1 LRACRGGAWVGCRIA
16 ASVGQGRCGPS
27 GFVAG
32 GRVASPS
39 RRRAGPRINCHR
51 PSILRSGRLIV
62 LSSTLA
68 ATVAIA
74 VALAAIVALGFEH
87 ARRRRT
93 LVELRRRDKTVDQ
106 LSDDVTAL
114 RSVLQ
119 DYIQQRERA
128 EEVLRRGD
136 ERYRV
141 LVDNLTTVVFQVDRD
156 LRWTFL
162 NSAWETVTG
171 RTPTESLGEPV
182 TAQMVEADAPECAA
196 ALTSLLRGEQAVGEQ
211 VLRVRC
217 VAGNVHW
224 LELRAIPM
232 LDGAGEI
239 VGVSG
244 TLNDVTSRVSV
255 EAELRRQQTLYR
267 LIAENSSD
275 VIALIALH
283 GGQFTYVS
291 PSSEHVLGYAP
302 DEMVGLEWWT
312 LLDQGDRDRVSL
324 AVESV
329 RERRT
334 ITEAVRVRRKDGTW
348 IWLEARADAVLED
361 DGDIV
366 GYRITARDVTEHR
379 AASLALVESEAK
391 YRLLA
396 ESIDDIVCLQDLDG
410 TALYY
415 SASTEK
421 ALGFTPAELVGKD
434 VFALTH
440 PDDLAKLAGD
450 AYLAVLRGETPL
462 VEWRCLTKDGA
473 YIWVETHT
481 ALLRNEGGIPDRLLS
496 VTRDIEARKRAQE
509 ALRQSEERM
518 GALIARAAYG
528 IYRSTRDGR
537 YLDVNPALVT
547 MLGYESI
554 EELMRL
560 DLQHDLYVDPDERTR
575 CLAAI
580 DSGAYP
586 EWFDLTWRRKDGTPI
601 AVRLSAR
608 AARDAQGDVLWY
620 EGIAENVTER
630 LRREAVVR
638 RAERMASLGH
648 TLAGV
653 AHELNNPLAAISG
666 FAQILLK
673 TSLPQE
679 DRRAIETIHREA
691 KRAAKIVKDLLTF
704 ARRQESSERHRVD
717 LNDIVRYIADTQRY
731 AMETHGLLCE
741 LVLSDEPAFVAA
753 DAAQLEQVM
762 LNLLVNARQALE
774 AMTAAVSTGR
784 VASGAMRTPM
794 IVIRTAVRG
803 SSVALEVTDNGP
815 GIAAAELPRIWDPFW
830 TTKEEG
836 EGTGLGLSVV
846 HGIVTGHGGTIDV
859 ESRIGVGTTFIVSLP
874 NLGRDEAGSRA
885 IIETLPIGPTSQRA
899 DRPLD
904 ILVIDDEEVIVGLL
918 VRYFSSR
925 GHAVV
930 PAHEGHQALRV
941 AERSGFD
948 VVICDLRMPGM
959 DGAEVIRRLQ
969 GLPTCA
975 GARFVLS
982 TGDTATPAVRQRI
995 DGLSLAAVVDKPYEV
1010 EALRRIVEDG

>member
-1 LRACRGGAWVGCRIA
+1 MTLEL
-16 ASVGQGRCGPS
+16 Q
-27 GFVAG
+27 
-32 GRVASPS
+32 
-39 RRRAGPRINCHR
+39 RRN
-51 PSILRSGRLIV
+51 
-62 LSSTLA
+62 
-68 ATVAIA
+68 ATID
-74 VALAAIVALGFEH
+74 
-87 ARRRRT
+87 
-93 LVELRRRDKTVDQ
+93 ELTVD
-106 LSDDVTAL
+106 VTSL

-119 DYIQQRERA
+119 EYIQQREAA
-128 EEVLRRGD
+128 EEVLRRGE

-141 LVDNLTTVVFQVDRD
+141 LVDNLSTVVFQVDQQ
-156 LRWTFL
+156 LRWTYL
-162 NSAWETVTG
+162 NPAWETVTG
-171 RTPTESLGEPV
+171 RSPAESIGQ
-182 TAQMVEADAPECAA
+182 TAMAVMVDEDGVEFA
-196 ALTSLLRGEQAVGEQ
+196 TLLRDLLDGRETRGEQVI
-211 VLRVRC
+211 RVRC

-232 LDGAGEI
+232 LDVEGTI

-244 TLNDVTSRVSV
+244 TLSDVTSRVSV
-255 EAELRRQQTLYR
+255 EVELRRQQTLYR

-275 VIALIALH
+275 IIALVSLH
-283 GGQFTYVS
+283 GGRFTYVS
-291 PSSEHVLGYAP
+291 PSTEHVLGYTP
-302 DEMVGLEWWT
+302 DDVLGVEWWT
-312 LLDQGDRDRVSL
+312 LLDPKDRERITQSVQ
-324 AVESV
+324 SV
-329 RERRT
+329 RERQPV
-334 ITEAVRVRRKDGTW
+334 TETARVRKKDGSWTW
-348 IWLEARADAVLED
+348 IEARADAVLEE
-361 DGDIV
+361 DGQVV

-379 AASLALVESEAK
+379 AAGLALTESEAK

-462 VEWRCLTKDGA
+462 VEWRCLRKDGT

-481 ALLRNEGGIPDRLLS
+481 ALLRNESGVPDRLLS
-496 VTRDIEARKRAQE
+496 VTRDIEGRKQAQE

-518 GALIARAAYG
+518 RALIARAAYG
-528 IYRSTRDGR
+528 IFRSTREGR
-537 YLDVNPALVT
+537 FLDVNPALVA
-547 MLGYESI
+547 MLGYDTP
-554 EELMRL
+554 EELLAIDIPR
-560 DLQHDLYVDPDERTR
+560 DLYVDVEERDR
-575 CLAAI
+575 WMAAI
-580 DSGAYP
+580 DSGAHP
-586 EWFDLTWRRKDGTPI
+586 EWFDLTWRRKDGAPI

-608 AARDAQGDVLWY
+608 AARDGHGDVVWY

-630 LRREAVVR
+630 QRREAVVR
-638 RAERMASLGH
+638 RAERMSSLGH

-673 TSLPQE
+673 TPLPKD
-679 DRRAIETIHREA
+679 DRSAIETILREA

-704 ARRQESSERHRVD
+704 ARRQESSERQRVD

-731 AMETHGLLCE
+731 AMETHGVLCE

-753 DAAQLEQVM
+753 DPAQLEQVM

-774 AMTAAVSTGR
+774 QMTAPVAAGR
-784 VASGAMRTPM
+784 ITSGITRTPM
-794 IVIRTAVRG
+794 VIIRTAVRKD
-803 SSVALEVTDNGP
+803 SVSLEISDNGP
-815 GIAAAELPRIWDPFW
+815 GIAAGQLPRIWDPFW

-846 HGIVTGHGGTIDV
+846 HGIVTEHGGSIDV
-859 ESRIGVGTTFIVSLP
+859 DTRVGAGTTFVVSLP
-874 NLGRDEAGSRA
+874 SFGREHVDGLAA
-885 IIETLPIGPTSQRA
+885 IETVPLGPSNQHA

-930 PAHEGHQALRV
+930 PAHEGRQALRV
-941 AERSGFD
+941 AERSSFD

-959 DGAEVIRRLQ
+959 DGAEVIRRLKE
-969 GLPTCA
+969 LPTCA
-975 GARFVLS
+975 SARFVLS

-995 DGLSLAAVVDKPYEV
+995 EGLDLAAVVDKPYEV
-1010 EALRRIVEDG
+1010 EVLRRIVEDA

>member
-1 LRACRGGAWVGCRIA
+1 M
-16 ASVGQGRCGPS
+16 
-27 GFVAG
+27 
-32 GRVASPS
+32 VAS
-39 RRRAGPRINCHR
+39 
-51 PSILRSGRLIV
+51 
-62 LSSTLA
+62 
-68 ATVAIA
+68 AIA
-74 VALAAIVALGFEH
+74 VAALVLFSLEYG
-87 ARRRRT
+87 RRRRAT
-93 LVELRRRDKTVDQ
+93 RELRQRDATIDKLTGDA
-106 LSDDVTAL
+106 TTL
-114 RSVLQ
+114 RSMLQ
-119 DYIQQRERA
+119 EYIQQREA
-128 EEVLRRGD
+128 SEEVLRRGE

-141 LVDNLTTVVFQVDRD
+141 LVDNLTTVVFQADRD
-156 LRWTFL
+156 LRWTYL
-162 NSAWETVTG
+162 NPAWETITG
-171 RTPTESLGEPV
+171 RTPAESLGQIA
-182 TAQMVEADAPECAA
+182 TANMVEEDATDCSAVLS
-196 ALTSLLRGEQAVGEQ
+196 ALVDGRQSLGEQ
-211 VLRVRC
+211 VVRVRC
-217 VAGNVHW
+217 TAGNVHW

-232 LDGAGEI
+232 LDRTRTV

-244 TLNDVTSRVSV
+244 TLSDVTARVSV
-255 EAELRRQQTLYR
+255 EVELRRQEALYR

-275 VIALIALH
+275 IIALIGLH
-283 GGQFTYVS
+283 GGRFTYVS
-291 PSSEHVLGYAP
+291 PSIEHVLGYTP
-302 DEMVGLEWWT
+302 EEILGIEWWT
-312 LLDQGDRDRVSL
+312 LLGAADGDRIARSVQM
-324 AVESV
+324 V
-329 RERRT
+329 RERRPL
-334 ITEAVRVRRKDGTW
+334 TETAQVRRKDGTW
-348 IWLEARADAVLED
+348 VWLEARADAVLDD
-361 DGDIV
+361 DGAVI
-366 GYRITARDVTEHR
+366 GYRVTARDFTEHR
-379 AASLALVESEAK
+379 AASIALTESEAK

-462 VEWRCLTKDGA
+462 VEWRCLRKDGT

-481 ALLRNEGGIPDRLLS
+481 TLLRNDAGVPDRLLS
-496 VTRDIEARKRAQE
+496 VTRDIEARKHAQE

-518 GALIARAAYG
+518 RALIARAAYG
-528 IYRSTRDGR
+528 IFRSTREGR
-537 YLDVNPALVT
+537 FLDVNPSLVA
-547 MLGYESI
+547 MLGYESA
-554 EELMRL
+554 EELIAINIP
-560 DLQHDLYVDPDERTR
+560 DDLYLDTEERE
-575 CLAAI
+575 AWIGAI
-580 DSGAYP
+580 DSGAHP
-586 EWFDLTWRRKDGTPI
+586 EWFDITWRRRDGTPI

-608 AARDAQGDVLWY
+608 AARDSHGDVLWY

-673 TSLPQE
+673 TNLPKD
-679 DRRAIETIHREA
+679 DRSAIETVHREA

-717 LNDIVRYIADTQRY
+717 LNGIVRYIADTQRY
-731 AMETHGLLCE
+731 AMETHGVLCE
-741 LVLSDEPAFVAA
+741 LVLSDAPAFVAA
-753 DAAQLEQVM
+753 DPAQLEQVM

-774 AMTAAVSTGR
+774 AMTGAAIAGR
-784 VASGAMRTPM
+784 APPSATRTPM
-794 IVIRTAVRG
+794 IVIRTSVRG
-803 SSVALEVTDNGP
+803 NAVALEISDNGP

-846 HGIVTGHGGTIDV
+846 HGIVTQHGGTIDV
-859 ESRIGVGTTFIVSLP
+859 ETRLGAGTTFVISLP
-874 NLGRDEAGSRA
+874 TLGPDGVDGRVTTEAVPIGSLTSRA
-885 IIETLPIGPTSQRA
+885 E
-899 DRPLD
+899 RPLD

-930 PAHEGHQALRV
+930 AAHEGQQALRV
-941 AERSGFD
+941 AQRSSFD

-959 DGAEVIRRLQ
+959 DGAEVIRRLKE
-969 GLPTCA
+969 LPSCA
-975 GARFVLS
+975 RARFILS

-995 DGLSLAAVVDKPYEV
+995 EGLALAAVVDKPYEV
-1010 EALRRIVEDG
+1010 ETLRRIVEDG

>member
-1 LRACRGGAWVGCRIA
+1 
-16 ASVGQGRCGPS
+16 
-27 GFVAG
+27 
-32 GRVASPS
+32 
-39 RRRAGPRINCHR
+39 
-51 PSILRSGRLIV
+51 
-62 LSSTLA
+62 
-68 ATVAIA
+68 
-74 VALAAIVALGFEH
+74 
-87 ARRRRT
+87 
-93 LVELRRRDKTVDQ
+93 
-106 LSDDVTAL
+106 
-114 RSVLQ
+114 VLQ
-119 DYIQQRERA
+119 EYIQQRESA
-128 EEVLRRGD
+128 EEVLRRGE

-162 NSAWETVTG
+162 NNAWETITG
-171 RTPTESLGEPV
+171 RSPAESVGQV
-182 TAQMVEADAPECAA
+182 ATALMVDEDARDCDTMLRE
-196 ALTSLLRGEQAVGEQ
+196 LLNGTRDRGEQVI
-211 VLRVRC
+211 RVRC
-217 VAGNVHW
+217 VDGNVHW

-232 LDGAGEI
+232 LDLSGTI
-239 VGVSG
+239 RGVSG
-244 TLNDVTSRVSV
+244 TLSDVTARVSV
-255 EAELRRQQTLYR
+255 EVELRRQQTLYR

-275 VIALIALH
+275 IIVLVALH
-283 GGQFTYVS
+283 GGRFTYVS
-291 PSSEHVLGYAP
+291 PSAEHVLGYAP
-302 DEMVGLEWWT
+302 DEILGVEWWT
-312 LLDQGDRDRVSL
+312 LLDPTDRERITQSVQN
-324 AVESV
+324 V
-329 RERRT
+329 RERRPV
-334 ITEAVRVRRKDGTW
+334 TETARVRKKDGTW
-348 IWLEARADAVLED
+348 VWLEARADAVLED
-361 DGDIV
+361 DGEVV
-366 GYRITARDVTEHR
+366 GYRITARDTSEHR
-379 AASLALVESEAK
+379 AAGLALSESESK

-421 ALGFTPAELVGKD
+421 ALGFTPTELVGKD

-462 VEWRCLTKDGA
+462 VEWRCLRKDGS

-481 ALLRNEGGIPDRLLS
+481 ALLRNESGVPDRLLS
-496 VTRDIEARKRAQE
+496 VTRDIEGRKQAQE

-518 GALIARAAYG
+518 RALIARAAYG
-528 IYRSTRDGR
+528 IFRSTRDGR
-537 YLDVNPALVT
+537 FLDVNPALVT
-547 MLGYESI
+547 MLGYDSP
-554 EELMRL
+554 EELLAVNIMR
-560 DLQHDLYVDPDERTR
+560 DLYVDLDERDR
-575 CLAAI
+575 WMAAI
-580 DSGAYP
+580 DSGAHP
-586 EWFDLTWRRKDGTPI
+586 EWFDLTWRRKDGVPI

-608 AARDAQGDVLWY
+608 AARDGHGDIVWY

-638 RAERMASLGH
+638 RAERMSSLGH

-673 TSLPQE
+673 TQLPKE
-679 DRRAIETIHREA
+679 DRSAIETIHREA

-717 LNDIVRYIADTQRY
+717 VNDIVRYIADTQRY
-731 AMETHGLLCE
+731 AMETHGVMCE
-741 LVLSDEPAFVAA
+741 LVLSDEPAIVAA
-753 DAAQLEQVM
+753 DPAQLEQVT

-774 AMTAAVSTGR
+774 NMTSAVATGR
-784 VASGAMRTPM
+784 VASGATRTPM
-794 IVIRTAVRG
+794 IVIRTAVRNNT
-803 SSVALEVTDNGP
+803 VLLEISDNGP

-846 HGIVTGHGGTIDV
+846 HGIVTEHGGSIDV
-859 ESRIGVGTTFIVSLP
+859 ETHVGAGTTFALSLP
-874 NLGRDEAGSRA
+874 SYVRDPADVYAAIEA
-885 IIETLPIGPTSQRA
+885 LPVGPTNAHA

-904 ILVIDDEEVIVGLL
+904 ILVVDDEEVIVGLL

-930 PAHEGHQALRV
+930 PAHEGRQALRV
-941 AERSGFD
+941 AERSSFD
-948 VVICDLRMPGM
+948 VVICDLRMPGL

-969 GLPTCA
+969 EMPTCSN
-975 GARFVLS
+975 ARFVLS

-1010 EALRRIVEDG
+1010 EALRRIVEDD

>member
-1 LRACRGGAWVGCRIA
+1 MAVILFLSERT
-16 ASVGQGRCGPS
+16 
-27 GFVAG
+27 
-32 GRVASPS
+32 
-39 RRRAGPRINCHR
+39 RRRSATRE
-51 PSILRSGRLIV
+51 
-62 LSSTLA
+62 LA
-68 ATVAIA
+68 QRNATI
-74 VALAAIVALGFEH
+74 
-87 ARRRRT
+87 
-93 LVELRRRDKTVDQ
+93 DKLTEDT
-106 LSDDVTAL
+106 TAL
-114 RSVLQ
+114 RSLLQ
-119 DYIQQRERA
+119 EHVQQREA
-128 EEVLRRGD
+128 SEEVLRHGE
-136 ERYRV
+136 ERYRA

-162 NSAWETVTG
+162 NPAWEPITG
-171 RTPTESLGEPV
+171 RSPSESVGQPA
-182 TAQMVEADAPECAA
+182 TALMVDEDAAECDVVLR
-196 ALTSLLRGEQAVGEQ
+196 ALVEGRRSLAEQIV
-211 VLRVRC
+211 RVRC
-217 VAGNVHW
+217 TGGNVHW

-232 LDGAGEI
+232 QDQTGNV

-244 TLNDVTSRVSV
+244 TLSDVTARVSV
-255 EAELRRQQTLYR
+255 EVELRRQQTLYR

-275 VIALIALH
+275 IIALVALH
-283 GGQFTYVS
+283 GGQFTYIS
-291 PSSEHVLGYAP
+291 PSIEHVLGYAP
-302 DEMVGLEWWT
+302 DEVLGVEWWT
-312 LLDQGDRDRVSL
+312 LLDPLDRERISRS
-324 AVESV
+324 VESV
-329 RERRT
+329 RDRRPV
-334 ITEAVRVRRKDGTW
+334 TETARVRKKDGTW
-348 IWLEARADAVLED
+348 VWLEARADAVMDE
-361 DGDIV
+361 GGAVV
-366 GYRITARDVTEHR
+366 GYRITARDSSENR
-379 AASLALVESEAK
+379 AAGIALMESEAK

-421 ALGFTPAELVGKD
+421 ALGFTPSELVGKD

-462 VEWRCLTKDGA
+462 VEWRCLRKDGT

-481 ALLRNEGGIPDRLLS
+481 ALLRNEAGVPDRLLS
-496 VTRDIEARKRAQE
+496 VTRDIEARKHVQE

-518 GALIARAAYG
+518 RALIDRAAYG
-528 IYRSTRDGR
+528 IFRSTRAGR
-537 YLDVNPALVT
+537 FLDVNPSLVA
-547 MLGYESI
+547 MLGYESA
-554 EELMRL
+554 EALMAI
-560 DLQHDLYVDPDERTR
+560 DIPNDLYVDLQERER
-575 CLAAI
+575 WMSAI
-580 DSGAYP
+580 DGGTHP

-608 AARDAQGDVLWY
+608 AARDSHGDVLWY

-638 RAERMASLGH
+638 RAERMSSLGH

-673 TSLPQE
+673 TNLPKE
-679 DRRAIETIHREA
+679 DRSAIETVHREA
-691 KRAAKIVKDLLTF
+691 RRAAKIVKDLLTF

-717 LNDIVRYIADTQRY
+717 LNGIVRYIADTQRY
-731 AMETHGLLCE
+731 AMETHGVLCE
-741 LVLSDEPAFVAA
+741 LVLSDEPTFVAA
-753 DAAQLEQVM
+753 DPAQLEQVM

-774 AMTAAVSTGR
+774 TMTAPAIAGR
-784 VASGAMRTPM
+784 VASGSMRTPM

-803 SSVALEVTDNGP
+803 NNVALEISDNGP

-846 HGIVTGHGGTIDV
+846 HGIVTQHGGTIDV
-859 ESRIGVGTTFIVSLP
+859 ESRVGAGTTFTVSLP
-874 NLGRDEAGSRA
+874 AYGRDASDGR
-885 IIETLPIGPTSQRA
+885 LPIEIIASPPATPNA
-899 DRPLD
+899 ERPLD

-941 AERSGFD
+941 AQRASFD

-959 DGAEVIRRLQ
+959 DGAEVIRRLKE
-969 GLPTCA
+969 LPTCA
-975 GARFVLS
+975 TARFILS
-982 TGDTATPAVRQRI
+982 TGDTATPAVRHRI
-995 DGLSLAAVVDKPYEV
+995 EGLALAAVVDKPYEV
-1010 EALRRIVEDG
+1010 ETLRRIVEED

>member
-1 LRACRGGAWVGCRIA
+1 MALVVERTR
-16 ASVGQGRCGPS
+16 
-27 GFVAG
+27 
-32 GRVASPS
+32 S
-39 RRRAGPRINCHR
+39 RRATRELERR
-51 PSILRSGRLIV
+51 
-62 LSSTLA
+62 A
-68 ATVAIA
+68 ATIDD
-74 VALAAIVALGFEH
+74 LTG
-87 ARRRRT
+87 
-93 LVELRRRDKTVDQ
+93 
-106 LSDDVTAL
+106 DVTSL

-119 DYIQQRERA
+119 EYIQQRESA
-128 EEVLRRGD
+128 EEVLRRGE
-136 ERYRV
+136 ERYRA
-141 LVDNLTTVVFQVDRD
+141 LVDNLTTIVFQVDRD

-162 NSAWETVTG
+162 NAAWETVTG
-171 RTPTESLGEPV
+171 RSPTESVGQVATALMIGEDASECD
-182 TAQMVEADAPECAA
+182 TAMRGLLDG
-196 ALTSLLRGEQAVGEQ
+196 SLARGEQV
-211 VLRVRC
+211 VRVRC
-217 VAGNVHW
+217 VAGKVHW

-232 LDGAGEI
+232 LDLDGNI
-239 VGVSG
+239 VGISG
-244 TLNDVTSRVSV
+244 TLSDVTSRLSV
-255 EAELRRQQTLYR
+255 EVELRRQQTLYR

-275 VIALIALH
+275 IIALVALH
-283 GGQFTYVS
+283 GGRFTYVS
-291 PSSEHVLGYAP
+291 PSTAHVLGYTA
-302 DEMVGLEWWT
+302 DDILGVEWWT
-312 LLDQGDRDRVSL
+312 LLDPTDRERIAHSVQ
-324 AVESV
+324 SV
-329 RERRT
+329 RERQPV
-334 ITEAVRVRRKDGTW
+334 TETARVRKKDGTW
-348 IWLEARADAVLED
+348 IWLEARADAVLDED
-361 DGDIV
+361 GTVV
-366 GYRITARDVTEHR
+366 GYRITARDFTEHR
-379 AASLALVESEAK
+379 AASLALTESEAK

-462 VEWRCLTKDGA
+462 VEWRCLRKDGT

-481 ALLRNEGGIPDRLLS
+481 ALLRNEAGVPDRLLS
-496 VTRDIEARKRAQE
+496 VTRDIEGRKQAQE

-518 GALIARAAYG
+518 RALIARAAYG
-528 IYRSTRDGR
+528 IFRSTRQGR
-537 YLDVNPALVT
+537 FLDVNPALVA
-547 MLGYESI
+547 MLGYESVD
-554 EELMRL
+554 ELLAIDIMR
-560 DLQHDLYVDPDERTR
+560 DLYVDIDERDRWMT
-575 CLAAI
+575 AI
-580 DSGAYP
+580 DSGAHP
-586 EWFDLTWRRKDGTPI
+586 EWFDLTWRRQDGTPI

-608 AARDAQGDVLWY
+608 AARDGHGDVVWY

-673 TSLPQE
+673 THLPKE
-679 DRRAIETIHREA
+679 DRSAIETIHREA
-691 KRAAKIVKDLLTF
+691 RRAAKIVKDLLTF
-704 ARRQESSERHRVD
+704 ARRQDSTERQRVD

-731 AMETHGLLCE
+731 AMETHGVLCE
-741 LVLSDEPAFVAA
+741 LVLSDEPAFVSA
-753 DAAQLEQVM
+753 DPAQLEQVM

-774 AMTAAVSTGR
+774 TMAAPVAAGR
-784 VASGAMRTPM
+784 VAAGATRTPM

-803 SSVALEVTDNGP
+803 TMVSLEISDNGP
-815 GIAAAELPRIWDPFW
+815 GIAAGELPRIWDPFW

-846 HGIVTGHGGTIDV
+846 HGIVTEHGGTIDV
-859 ESRIGVGTTFIVSLP
+859 ETRVGAGTTFAVSLP
-874 NLGRDEAGSRA
+874 GFGRDATDG
-885 IIETLPIGPTSQRA
+885 LTSAEIVAVSPPSQQA

-930 PAHEGHQALRV
+930 PAHEGRQALRV
-941 AERSGFD
+941 AERSSFD

-959 DGAEVIRRLQ
+959 DGAEVIRRLKE
-969 GLPTCA
+969 LPTCS
-975 GARFVLS
+975 GARFILS

-995 DGLSLAAVVDKPYEV
+995 DGLALAAVVDKPYEV
-1010 EALRRIVEDG
+1010 ETLRRIVEDD

>member
-1 LRACRGGAWVGCRIA
+1 M
-16 ASVGQGRCGPS
+16 S
-27 GFVAG
+27 
-32 GRVASPS
+32 
-39 RRRAGPRINCHR
+39 
-51 PSILRSGRLIV
+51 LRSM
-62 LSSTLA
+62 
-68 ATVAIA
+68 
-74 VALAAIVALGFEH
+74 
-87 ARRRRT
+87 
-93 LVELRRRDKTVDQ
+93 
-106 LSDDVTAL
+106 
-114 RSVLQ
+114 LQ
-119 DYIQQRERA
+119 EYIQEREA
-128 EEVLRRGD
+128 SEEILRRGE

-141 LVDNLTTVVFQVDRD
+141 LVDNLTTVVFQVDRE

-162 NSAWETVTG
+162 NPAWETVTG
-171 RTPTESLGEPV
+171 RSPAESVGQHATL
-182 TAQMVEADAPECAA
+182 QMVDGDSVECEA
-196 ALTSLLRGEQAVGEQ
+196 LLRQLIDGTLDRAEQ
-211 VLRVRC
+211 VIRVRC

-232 LDGAGEI
+232 LDRSNTV

-244 TLNDVTSRVSV
+244 TLSDVTSRVSI
-255 EAELRRQQTLYR
+255 EIELRRQETLYR
-267 LIAENSSD
+267 LIAEHSSD
-275 VIALIALH
+275 IIALVALH
-283 GGQFTYVS
+283 GGRFTYVS
-291 PSSEHVLGYAP
+291 PSTEHVLGYTA
-302 DEMVGLEWWT
+302 DDILGVEWWT
-312 LLDQGDRDRVSL
+312 LLDHADRERITTSVQSVRDRKPVT
-324 AVESV
+324 ES
-329 RERRT
+329 
-334 ITEAVRVRRKDGTW
+334 ARVRRKDGTW
-348 IWLEARADAVLED
+348 VWLEARADAVLEE
-361 DGDIV
+361 DGTIV
-366 GYRITARDVTEHR
+366 GYRITARDITEHR
-379 AASLALVESEAK
+379 AASLALSDSESK

-421 ALGFTPAELVGKD
+421 ALGFTPSELVGKD

-462 VEWRCLTKDGA
+462 VEWRCLRKDGS

-481 ALLRNEGGIPDRLLS
+481 ALLRNESGVPDRLLS
-496 VTRDIEARKRAQE
+496 VTRDIEARKQAQE

-518 GALIARAAYG
+518 RALVARAAYG
-528 IYRSTRDGR
+528 IFRATRGGR
-537 YLDVNPALVT
+537 FLDVNPALVS
-547 MLGYESI
+547 MLGYDSAAD
-554 EELMRL
+554 LMAI
-560 DLQHDLYVDPDERTR
+560 DIHNDLYVDVDERHHWI
-575 CLAAI
+575 AGI
-580 DSGAYP
+580 DSGAHP
-586 EWFDLTWRRKDGTPI
+586 EWFDLTWRRKDGAPI

-608 AARDAQGDVLWY
+608 AARDTHGDVVWY

-638 RAERMASLGH
+638 RAERMSSLGH

-673 TSLPQE
+673 TQLPND
-679 DRRAIETIHREA
+679 DRSAIETIHREA

-731 AMETHGLLCE
+731 AMETHGVLCE
-741 LVLSDEPAFVAA
+741 MVLSDEPAIVSA
-753 DAAQLEQVM
+753 DPAQLEQVM

-774 AMTAAVSTGR
+774 AMTATAIAGR
-784 VASGAMRTPM
+784 VSSAATRTPM
-794 IVIRTAVRG
+794 VVIRTAVRNNLV
-803 SSVALEVTDNGP
+803 SLEISDNGP

-846 HGIVTGHGGTIDV
+846 HGIVTEHGGTIDV
-859 ESRIGVGTTFIVSLP
+859 ETRVGAGTTFTVSLPSYRRDATDIVSLSELVP
-874 NLGRDEAGSRA
+874 AG
-885 IIETLPIGPTSQRA
+885 PVSQQA

-930 PAHEGHQALRV
+930 PAHEGRQALRV
-941 AERSGFD
+941 AERGSFD

-959 DGAEVIRRLQ
+959 DGAEVIRRLKEM
-969 GLPTCA
+969 PTCA
-975 GARFVLS
+975 SARFILS

-995 DGLSLAAVVDKPYEV
+995 DGLALEAVVDKPYEV
-1010 EALRRIVEDG
+1010 EALRRIVEEG

>member
-1 LRACRGGAWVGCRIA
+1 VLLIRERARER
-16 ASVGQGRCGPS
+16 
-27 GFVAG
+27 
-32 GRVASPS
+32 RVA
-39 RRRAGPRINCHR
+39 R
-51 PSILRSGRLIV
+51 
-62 LSSTLA
+62 
-68 ATVAIA
+68 
-74 VALAAIVALGFEH
+74 
-87 ARRRRT
+87 
-93 LVELRRRDKTVDQ
+93 ELERRDATIDQ
-106 LSDDVTAL
+106 LTDDAAAL
-114 RSVLQ
+114 RSMLQ
-119 DYIQQRERA
+119 EYVQQREAA
-128 EEVLRRGD
+128 EEVLRRGE

-162 NSAWETVTG
+162 NQAWETVTG
-171 RTPTESLGEPV
+171 RSPEESIGQAV
-182 TAQMVEADAPECAA
+182 TALMVDEDATECTTV
-196 ALTSLLRGEQAVGEQ
+196 LRSLVDGTRSLAEQ
-211 VLRVRC
+211 VVRVRC
-217 VAGNVHW
+217 VAGNMHW

-232 LDGAGEI
+232 QDRGGTV

-244 TLNDVTSRVSV
+244 TLNDVTARVSV
-255 EAELRRQQTLYR
+255 EVELRRQQTLYR

-275 VIALIALH
+275 IIALVALH
-283 GGQFTYVS
+283 GGRFTYVS
-291 PSSEHVLGYAP
+291 PSTQHVLGYAP
-302 DEMVGLEWWT
+302 DEILGVEWWT
-312 LLDQGDRDRVSL
+312 LLDPADTDRITRL
-324 AVESV
+324 VETI
-329 RERRT
+329 RERQPL
-334 ITEAVRVRRKDGTW
+334 TETARVRRKDGTW
-348 IWLEARADAVLED
+348 VWLEARADVVLDED
-361 DGDIV
+361 GTVV
-366 GYRITARDVTEHR
+366 GYRITARDFTEHR
-379 AASLALVESEAK
+379 AAGLALTESEAK

-421 ALGFTPAELVGKD
+421 ALGFKPAELVGKD

-462 VEWRCLTKDGA
+462 VEWRCLRKDGSF
-473 YIWVETHT
+473 IWVETHT
-481 ALLRNEGGIPDRLLS
+481 ALLRNEAGVPDRLLS
-496 VTRDIEARKRAQE
+496 VTRDIEARKNAEE

-518 GALIARAAYG
+518 RALISRAAYG
-528 IYRSTRDGR
+528 IFRSTRHGR
-537 YLDVNPALVT
+537 FLDVNPALVS
-547 MLGYESI
+547 MLGYESA
-554 EELMRL
+554 EQLMRI
-560 DLQHDLYVDPDERTR
+560 DIGRELYIDSDERGNWM
-575 CLAAI
+575 AAI
-580 DSGAYP
+580 DSGAHP
-586 EWFDLTWRRKDGTPI
+586 EWFDLTWRRRDGTPI

-608 AARDAQGDVLWY
+608 AARDTHGDVLWY

-630 LRREAVVR
+630 IRREAVVR

-673 TSLPQE
+673 TNLPKE
-679 DRRAIETIHREA
+679 DRSAIETVHREA

-717 LNDIVRYIADTQRY
+717 LNGIVRYIADTQRY
-731 AMETHGLLCE
+731 AMETHGVLCE

-753 DAAQLEQVM
+753 DPAQLEQVM

-774 AMTAAVSTGR
+774 AMTTTAVVGR
-784 VASGAMRTPM
+784 GPSVSSRTPM

-803 SSVALEVTDNGP
+803 NTVALEVSDNGP

-846 HGIVTGHGGTIDV
+846 HGIVTQHGGTIDV
-859 ESRIGVGTTFIVSLP
+859 ETRVGAGTTFTVSLP
-874 NLGRDEAGSRA
+874 ILGRDDDADGRAAAEALA
-885 IIETLPIGPTSQRA
+885 VIPATAQA

-930 PAHEGHQALRV
+930 PAHEGRQALRV
-941 AERSGFD
+941 AERSSFD

-959 DGAEVIRRLQ
+959 DGAEVIRRLKE
-969 GLPTCA
+969 LPSCTS
-975 GARFVLS
+975 ARFILS
-982 TGDTATPAVRQRI
+982 TGDTATPAVRLNI
-995 DGLSLAAVVDKPYEV
+995 DGLALAAVVDKPYEV
-1010 EALRRIVEDG
+1010 EALRRIVEGD

>member
-1 LRACRGGAWVGCRIA
+1 M
-16 ASVGQGRCGPS
+16 
-27 GFVAG
+27 
-32 GRVASPS
+32 
-39 RRRAGPRINCHR
+39 
-51 PSILRSGRLIV
+51 
-62 LSSTLA
+62 
-68 ATVAIA
+68 
-74 VALAAIVALGFEH
+74 
-87 ARRRRT
+87 
-93 LVELRRRDKTVDQ
+93 
-106 LSDDVTAL
+106 
-114 RSVLQ
+114 LQ
-119 DYIQQRERA
+119 EYIQQREAA
-128 EEVLRRGD
+128 EEVLRRGE
-136 ERYRV
+136 ERYRA
-141 LVDNLTTVVFQVDRD
+141 LVDNLTTVVFQVDRE

-162 NSAWETVTG
+162 NPAWETITG
-171 RTPTESLGEPV
+171 RSPAESIGQLAATVMVAEDAAEFEPLIR
-182 TAQMVEADAPECAA
+182 E
-196 ALTSLLRGEQAVGEQ
+196 LLNGQRSRGEQVI
-211 VLRVRC
+211 RVRC

-232 LDGAGEI
+232 LDVSGTV

-244 TLNDVTSRVSV
+244 TLNDVTGRVSV
-255 EAELRRQQTLYR
+255 ELQLRRQQTLYR

-275 VIALIALH
+275 IIALVALH

-291 PSSEHVLGYAP
+291 PSTEHVLGYTP
-302 DEMVGLEWWT
+302 DEILGVEWWT
-312 LLDQGDRDRVSL
+312 LLDPKDRDRITQSVQ
-324 AVESV
+324 SV
-329 RERRT
+329 RERQPV
-334 ITEAVRVRRKDGTW
+334 TETARVRRKDGSW
-348 IWLEARADAVLED
+348 VWLEALADVVLDD
-361 DGDIV
+361 DGQIV
-366 GYRITARDVTEHR
+366 GYRITARDFTEHR
-379 AASLALVESEAK
+379 AAGLALMESEAK

-421 ALGFTPAELVGKD
+421 ALGFTPTELVGKD

-462 VEWRCLTKDGA
+462 VEWRCLRKDGT

-481 ALLRNEGGIPDRLLS
+481 ALLRNESGVPDRLLS
-496 VTRDIEARKRAQE
+496 VTRDIEGRKQAQE

-518 GALIARAAYG
+518 RALIARAAYG
-528 IYRSTRDGR
+528 IFRSTRDGR
-537 YLDVNPALVT
+537 FLDVNPALVA
-547 MLGYESI
+547 MLGYESPA
-554 EELMRL
+554 ELLAIDIPR
-560 DLQHDLYVDPDERTR
+560 DLYIDADERDRWMT
-575 CLAAI
+575 AI
-580 DSGAYP
+580 DSGAHP
-586 EWFDLTWRRKDGTPI
+586 EWFDLTWRRRDGVPI
-601 AVRLSAR
+601 AVRLAAR
-608 AARDAQGDVLWY
+608 AARDGHGDVVWY

-638 RAERMASLGH
+638 RAERMSSLGH

-673 TSLPQE
+673 TELPND
-679 DRRAIETIHREA
+679 DRSAIETIHREA

-731 AMETHGLLCE
+731 AMETHGVMCE
-741 LVLSDEPAFVAA
+741 LALSDTPAIVAA
-753 DAAQLEQVM
+753 DPAQLEQVM

-774 AMTAAVSTGR
+774 TMTSPGAAGR
-784 VASGAMRTPM
+784 GGIGASRTPM
-794 IVIRTAVRG
+794 VVIRTSVRNNTV
-803 SSVALEVTDNGP
+803 SLEVSDNGP

-846 HGIVTGHGGTIDV
+846 HGIVTEHGGSIDV
-859 ESRIGVGTTFIVSLP
+859 ETRIGAGTTFAVSLP
-874 NLGRDEAGSRA
+874 SFSRDGADGLAAIEA
-885 IIETLPIGPTSQRA
+885 LPVVPSSQPA

-930 PAHEGHQALRV
+930 PAHEGRQALRV
-941 AERSGFD
+941 AERSSFD

-959 DGAEVIRRLQ
+959 DGAEVIRRLKE
-969 GLPTCA
+969 LPTCA
-975 GARFVLS
+975 TSRFVLS

-995 DGLSLAAVVDKPYEV
+995 EGLALAAIVDKPYEV
-1010 EALRRIVEDG
+1010 ETLRRIVEEA

>member
-1 LRACRGGAWVGCRIA
+1 VALPPLPRTCSTAY
-16 ASVGQGRCGPS
+16 QLPS
-27 GFVAG
+27 SALFA
-32 GRVASPS
+32 RSDRLILASP
-39 RRRAGPRINCHR
+39 
-51 PSILRSGRLIV
+51 
-62 LSSTLA
+62 
-68 ATVAIA
+68 TVAAA
-74 VALAAIVALGFEH
+74 VAFAIAISAIIAFLVE
-87 ARRRRT
+87 RTRRRT
-93 LVELRRRDKTVDQ
+93 TVRELERRAATIDHLTVD
-106 LSDDVTAL
+106 VTSL

-119 DYIQQRERA
+119 EYIQQREAA
-128 EEVLRRGD
+128 EEVLRRGE
-136 ERYRV
+136 ERYRA
-141 LVDNLTTVVFQVDRD
+141 LVDNLTTVVFQVDQE

-171 RTPTESLGEPV
+171 RSPAESIGQLAMVSMVEEDAGECRTILRELLDGVRSLGE
-182 TAQMVEADAPECAA
+182 
-196 ALTSLLRGEQAVGEQ
+196 Q
-211 VLRVRC
+211 VVRVRC

-232 LDGAGEI
+232 LDLNGTI

-244 TLNDVTSRVSV
+244 TLSDVTSRVSV
-255 EAELRRQQTLYR
+255 EVELRRQQTLYR

-275 VIALIALH
+275 IIALVALH
-283 GGQFTYVS
+283 GGRFTYVS
-291 PSSEHVLGYAP
+291 PSTEHVLGYAA
-302 DEMVGLEWWT
+302 DDILGVEWWT
-312 LLDQGDRDRVSL
+312 LLDPADREVITS
-324 AVESV
+324 AVQSV
-329 RERRT
+329 RAREPV
-334 ITEAVRVRRKDGTW
+334 TETVRVRKKDGSWVW
-348 IWLEARADAVLED
+348 IEATADAVLEE
-361 DGDIV
+361 DGTVV
-366 GYRITARDVTEHR
+366 GYRITARDFTEHR
-379 AASLALVESEAK
+379 AASEALKESEAK

-421 ALGFTPAELVGKD
+421 ALGFTPSELLGKD

-440 PDDLAKLAGD
+440 PDDLARLAGD

-462 VEWRCLTKDGA
+462 VEWRCLRKDGT

-481 ALLRNEGGIPDRLLS
+481 ALLRNESGVPDRLLS
-496 VTRDIEARKRAQE
+496 VTRDIEGRKQAQE

-518 GALIARAAYG
+518 RALIARAAYG
-528 IYRSTRDGR
+528 IFRSTREGR
-537 YLDVNPALVT
+537 FLDVNPALVT
-547 MLGYESI
+547 MLGYDSA
-554 EELMRL
+554 EELLAIDIMRDMYL
-560 DLQHDLYVDPDERTR
+560 DAEERDGWMT
-575 CLAAI
+575 AI
-580 DSGAYP
+580 DSGAHP

-608 AARDAQGDVLWY
+608 AARDGYGDVVWY

-673 TSLPQE
+673 THLPKD
-679 DRRAIETIHREA
+679 DRSAIETIHREA

-704 ARRQESSERHRVD
+704 ARRQDSSERHRVD

-731 AMETHGLLCE
+731 AMETHGVLCE
-741 LVLSDEPAFVAA
+741 LVLSEDPAWVSA
-753 DAAQLEQVM
+753 DPAQLEQVM

-774 AMTAAVSTGR
+774 AMTAPVAAGR
-784 VASGAMRTPM
+784 IRAGASRTPM
-794 IVIRTAVRG
+794 IVIRTSVRNNN
-803 SSVALEVTDNGP
+803 VTLEISDNGP
-815 GIAAAELPRIWDPFW
+815 GIAAGELPRIWDPFW

-846 HGIVTGHGGTIDV
+846 HGIVTEHGGSIDV
-859 ESRIGVGTTFIVSLP
+859 ETRVDSGTTFAVSLP
-874 NLGRDEAGSRA
+874 LLGRDGLDGMMA
-885 IIETLPIGPTSQRA
+885 IETMPPAPTSQRA

-904 ILVIDDEEVIVGLL
+904 ILVVDDEEVIVGLL

-925 GHAVV
+925 GHAVM

-941 AERSGFD
+941 AERSSFD

-959 DGAEVIRRLQ
+959 DGAELIRRLKE
-969 GLPTCA
+969 LPTCSN
-975 GARFVLS
+975 ARFILS

-995 DGLSLAAVVDKPYEV
+995 DGLALAAVVDKPYEV
-1010 EALRRIVEDG
+1010 EALRRIVEDD

>member
-1 LRACRGGAWVGCRIA
+1 MPSSAFVRSDPLILDSPTA
-16 ASVGQGRCGPS
+16 A
-27 GFVAG
+27 A
-32 GRVASPS
+32 
-39 RRRAGPRINCHR
+39 
-51 PSILRSGRLIV
+51 
-62 LSSTLA
+62 
-68 ATVAIA
+68 AIA
-74 VALAAIVALGFEH
+74 VATAIGAVIALVAER
-87 ARRRRT
+87 ARRYRATLELQRRNAT
-93 LVELRRRDKTVDQ
+93 IDELTVD
-106 LSDDVTAL
+106 VTSL

-119 DYIQQRERA
+119 EYIHQREAA
-128 EEVLRRGD
+128 EEVLRRGE

-141 LVDNLTTVVFQVDRD
+141 LVDNLTTIVFQVDRD

-162 NSAWETVTG
+162 NPAWETVTG
-171 RTPTESLGEPV
+171 RSPQESIGQVATLV
-182 TAQMVEADAPECAA
+182 MVGNDAAELEALFER
-196 ALTSLLRGEQAVGEQ
+196 LMQGQESRGEQVI
-211 VLRVRC
+211 RFRC

-232 LDGAGEI
+232 LDLSGTI

-255 EAELRRQQTLYR
+255 EVELRRQQTLYR

-275 VIALIALH
+275 IIALVALH
-283 GGQFTYVS
+283 GGRFTYVS
-291 PSSEHVLGYAP
+291 PSIEHVLGYTP
-302 DEMVGLEWWT
+302 DEILGLEWWT
-312 LLDQGDRDRVSL
+312 LLDSKDSDRITQ
-324 AVESV
+324 SV
-329 RERRT
+329 QSIRERQPV
-334 ITEAVRVRRKDGTW
+334 TETARVRRKDGTW
-348 IWLEARADAVLED
+348 IWIEARADAVLED
-361 DGDIV
+361 DGQVV
-366 GYRITARDVTEHR
+366 GYRLTARDATEHR
-379 AASLALVESEAK
+379 AAGLALMESEAK

-421 ALGFTPAELVGKD
+421 ALGFIPAELVGKD

-462 VEWRCLTKDGA
+462 VEWRCLRKDGT

-481 ALLRNEGGIPDRLLS
+481 ALLRNEAGVPDRLLS
-496 VTRDIEARKRAQE
+496 VTRDIEGRKQAQE

-518 GALIARAAYG
+518 RALIARAAYG
-528 IYRSTRDGR
+528 IFRSTREGR
-537 YLDVNPALVT
+537 FLDVNPALVT
-547 MLGYESI
+547 MLGYDTAD
-554 EELMRL
+554 ELLGIDILRE
-560 DLQHDLYVDPDERTR
+560 LYVDIGERER
-575 CLAAI
+575 WMAAI
-580 DSGAYP
+580 DSGAHP
-586 EWFDLTWRRKDGTPI
+586 EWFDVTWKRKDGVPI

-608 AARDAQGDVLWY
+608 AARDGHGDVVWY

-630 LRREAVVR
+630 LLREAVVR
-638 RAERMASLGH
+638 RAERMSSLGH

-673 TSLPQE
+673 THLPND

-731 AMETHGLLCE
+731 TMETHGVHCE
-741 LVLSDEPAFVAA
+741 LVLSDEPAFVSA
-753 DAAQLEQVM
+753 DSAQLEQVM

-774 AMTAAVSTGR
+774 ALTAPVAAGRVSTGATR
-784 VASGAMRTPM
+784 APM
-794 IVIRTAVRG
+794 VVIRTSVRNNTV
-803 SSVALEVTDNGP
+803 SLEISDNGR
-815 GIAAAELPRIWDPFW
+815 GIAATQLPLIWDPFW

-846 HGIVTGHGGTIDV
+846 HGIVTAHGGTIDV
-859 ESRIGVGTTFIVSLP
+859 DTRVGAGTTFVVSLP
-874 NLGRDEAGSRA
+874 AFRRDGVDGLAAIESAPLG
-885 IIETLPIGPTSQRA
+885 PPSQNA

-930 PAHEGHQALRV
+930 AAHEGRQALRV
-941 AERSGFD
+941 AERASFD

-959 DGAEVIRRLQ
+959 DGAEVIRRLKEM
-969 GLPTCA
+969 PTCA
-975 GARFVLS
+975 NARFVLS
-982 TGDTATPAVRQRI
+982 TGDTATPAVRHRI
-995 DGLSLAAVVDKPYEV
+995 EGLALSAIVDKPYEV

>member
-1 LRACRGGAWVGCRIA
+1 V
-16 ASVGQGRCGPS
+16 
-27 GFVAG
+27 
-32 GRVASPS
+32 VAS
-39 RRRAGPRINCHR
+39 
-51 PSILRSGRLIV
+51 
-62 LSSTLA
+62 
-68 ATVAIA
+68 AIA
-74 VALAAIVALGFEH
+74 VAALVLFSLEYG
-87 ARRRRT
+87 RRRRAT
-93 LVELRRRDKTVDQ
+93 RELRQRDATIDKLTGDG
-106 LSDDVTAL
+106 TTL
-114 RSVLQ
+114 RSMLQ
-119 DYIQQRERA
+119 EYIQQREA
-128 EEVLRRGD
+128 SEEVLRRGE

-141 LVDNLTTVVFQVDRD
+141 LVDNLTTVVFQADRD

-162 NSAWETVTG
+162 NPAWETITG
-171 RTPTESLGEPV
+171 RTPAESLGQIA
-182 TAQMVEADAPECAA
+182 TANMVEEDATDCSAVLS
-196 ALTSLLRGEQAVGEQ
+196 ALVDGRQSLGEQ
-211 VLRVRC
+211 VVRVRC
-217 VAGNVHW
+217 TAGHVHW

-232 LDGAGEI
+232 LDRTRTV

-244 TLNDVTSRVSV
+244 TLSDVTARVSV
-255 EAELRRQQTLYR
+255 EVELRRQEALYR

-275 VIALIALH
+275 IIALIGLH
-283 GGQFTYVS
+283 GGRFTYVS
-291 PSSEHVLGYAP
+291 PSIEHVLGYTP
-302 DEMVGLEWWT
+302 DEILGIEWWT
-312 LLDQGDRDRVSL
+312 LLDAADGDRIARSVQM
-324 AVESV
+324 V
-329 RERRT
+329 RERRPL
-334 ITEAVRVRRKDGTW
+334 TETAQVRRKDGTW
-348 IWLEARADAVLED
+348 VWLEARADAVLDD
-361 DGDIV
+361 DGAVI
-366 GYRITARDVTEHR
+366 GYRVTARDFTEHR
-379 AASLALVESEAK
+379 AASIALTESEAK

-462 VEWRCLTKDGA
+462 VEWRCLRKDGT

-481 ALLRNEGGIPDRLLS
+481 TLLRNDAGVPDRLLS
-496 VTRDIEARKRAQE
+496 VTRDIEARKHAQE

-518 GALIARAAYG
+518 RALIARAAYG
-528 IYRSTRDGR
+528 IFRSTREGR
-537 YLDVNPALVT
+537 FLDVNPSLVA
-547 MLGYESI
+547 MLGYESA
-554 EELMRL
+554 EELIAINIP
-560 DLQHDLYVDPDERTR
+560 DDLYLDTEERE
-575 CLAAI
+575 AWIGAI
-580 DSGAYP
+580 DSGAHP
-586 EWFDLTWRRKDGTPI
+586 EWFDITWRRRDGTPI

-608 AARDAQGDVLWY
+608 AARDSHGDVLWY

-673 TSLPQE
+673 TNLPKD
-679 DRRAIETIHREA
+679 DRSAIETVHREA

-717 LNDIVRYIADTQRY
+717 LNGIVRYIADTQRY
-731 AMETHGLLCE
+731 AMETHGVLCE
-741 LVLSDEPAFVAA
+741 LVLSDAPAFVAA
-753 DAAQLEQVM
+753 DPAQLEQVM

-774 AMTAAVSTGR
+774 AMTGAAIAGR
-784 VASGAMRTPM
+784 APPSATRTPM
-794 IVIRTAVRG
+794 IVIRTSVRG
-803 SSVALEVTDNGP
+803 NAVALEISDNGP

-846 HGIVTGHGGTIDV
+846 HGIVTQHGGTIDV
-859 ESRIGVGTTFIVSLP
+859 ETRLGAGTTFVISLP
-874 NLGRDEAGSRA
+874 TLGPDGVDGRVTTEAVPIGSPTSRA
-885 IIETLPIGPTSQRA
+885 E
-899 DRPLD
+899 RPLD

-930 PAHEGHQALRV
+930 AAHEGQQALRV
-941 AERSGFD
+941 AQRSSFD

-959 DGAEVIRRLQ
+959 DGAEVIRRLKE
-969 GLPTCA
+969 LPSCA
-975 GARFVLS
+975 RARFILS

-995 DGLSLAAVVDKPYEV
+995 EGLALAAVVDKPYEV
-1010 EALRRIVEDG
+1010 ETLRRIVEDG

>member
-1 LRACRGGAWVGCRIA
+1 MER
-16 ASVGQGRCGPS
+16 
-27 GFVAG
+27 
-32 GRVASPS
+32 
-39 RRRAGPRINCHR
+39 
-51 PSILRSGRLIV
+51 
-62 LSSTLA
+62 
-68 ATVAIA
+68 
-74 VALAAIVALGFEH
+74 
-87 ARRRRT
+87 ARRHRVTLELQRRSAT
-93 LVELRRRDKTVDQ
+93 IDELTVD
-106 LSDDVTAL
+106 VTSL

-119 DYIQQRERA
+119 DYIHQRQAA
-128 EEVLRRGD
+128 EEVLRRGE

-141 LVDNLTTVVFQVDRD
+141 LVDNLTTIVFQVDRD

-162 NSAWETVTG
+162 NPAWETVTG
-171 RTPTESLGEPV
+171 RSPAESVGQPARLV
-182 TAQMVEADAPECAA
+182 MVDEDAGDFETLFRELVDGSRP
-196 ALTSLLRGEQAVGEQ
+196 LGEQ
-211 VLRVRC
+211 VIRVRC
-217 VAGNVHW
+217 VAGNMHW

-232 LDGAGEI
+232 LDLSGRI

-244 TLNDVTSRVSV
+244 TLSDVTSRVSV
-255 EAELRRQQTLYR
+255 EVELRRQQTLYR

-275 VIALIALH
+275 VIALVALH
-283 GGQFTYVS
+283 GGHLTYVS
-291 PSSEHVLGYAP
+291 PSAEHVLGYTP
-302 DEMVGLEWWT
+302 EDLVGVEWWT
-312 LLDQGDRDRVSL
+312 LLDGKDRERITQAVQSVRDRKPV
-324 AVESV
+324 
-329 RERRT
+329 
-334 ITEAVRVRRKDGTW
+334 TETARVRRKDGTW
-348 IWLEARADAVLED
+348 TWIEARADAVLED
-361 DGDIV
+361 DGQVV
-366 GYRITARDVTEHR
+366 GYRITARDTTDSR
-379 AASLALVESEAK
+379 AAALALMESEAK

-421 ALGFTPAELVGKD
+421 ALGFTPTELIGKD

-462 VEWRCLTKDGA
+462 VEWRCLRKDGS

-481 ALLRNEGGIPDRLLS
+481 ALLRNESGIPDRLLS
-496 VTRDIEARKRAQE
+496 VTRDIEGRKQAEE

-518 GALIARAAYG
+518 RALIARAAYG
-528 IYRSTRDGR
+528 IFRSTRDGR
-537 YLDVNPALVT
+537 FLDVNPALVA
-547 MLGYESI
+547 MLGYESTAD
-554 EELMRL
+554 LMSIDIMR
-560 DLQHDLYVDPDERTR
+560 DMYVDIGERER
-575 CLAAI
+575 WMAAI
-580 DSGAYP
+580 DSGAHP
-586 EWFDLTWRRKDGTPI
+586 EWFDLTWRRKDGVPI
-601 AVRLSAR
+601 AGRLSAR
-608 AARDAQGDVLWY
+608 AARDGHGDVVWY

-638 RAERMASLGH
+638 RAERMSSLGH

-673 TSLPQE
+673 TQLPKE
-679 DRRAIETIHREA
+679 DRSAIETIHREA

-731 AMETHGLLCE
+731 AMETHGVLCE

-753 DAAQLEQVM
+753 DPAQLEQVM

-774 AMTAAVSTGR
+774 AMTAPIPAGR
-784 VASGAMRTPM
+784 VGLGATRTPM
-794 IVIRTAVRG
+794 VVIRTSVRNNTV
-803 SSVALEVTDNGP
+803 SLEISDNGP
-815 GIAAAELPRIWDPFW
+815 GIAAGELPRIWDPFW

-846 HGIVTGHGGTIDV
+846 HGIVTEHGGSIDV
-859 ESRIGVGTTFIVSLP
+859 ETRLGAGTTFAVSLP
-874 NLGRDEAGSRA
+874 GFRREADDSLST
-885 IIETLPIGPTSQRA
+885 IEAVPMGPASQTA

-904 ILVIDDEEVIVGLL
+904 ILVVDDEEVIVGLL

-930 PAHEGHQALRV
+930 PAHEGRQALRV
-941 AERSGFD
+941 AERSSFD

-959 DGAEVIRRLQ
+959 DGAEVIRRLKE
-969 GLPTCA
+969 LPTCA
-975 GARFVLS
+975 NARFVLS

-995 DGLSLAAVVDKPYEV
+995 EGLALAAIVDKPYEV
-1010 EALRRIVEDG
+1010 EVLRRIVEED

>member
-1 LRACRGGAWVGCRIA
+1 
-16 ASVGQGRCGPS
+16 
-27 GFVAG
+27 VALVVE
-32 GRVASPS
+32 RTRS
-39 RRRAGPRINCHR
+39 RRATRELERR
-51 PSILRSGRLIV
+51 
-62 LSSTLA
+62 A
-68 ATVAIA
+68 ATIDD
-74 VALAAIVALGFEH
+74 LTG
-87 ARRRRT
+87 
-93 LVELRRRDKTVDQ
+93 
-106 LSDDVTAL
+106 DVTSL

-119 DYIQQRERA
+119 EYIQQRESA
-128 EEVLRRGD
+128 EEVLRRGE
-136 ERYRV
+136 ERYRA
-141 LVDNLTTVVFQVDRD
+141 LVDNLTTIVFQVDRD

-162 NSAWETVTG
+162 NAAWETVTG
-171 RTPTESLGEPV
+171 RSPAESIGQVATALMIGEDAGECD
-182 TAQMVEADAPECAA
+182 TAMRGLLDG
-196 ALTSLLRGEQAVGEQ
+196 SLARGEQV
-211 VLRVRC
+211 VRVRC
-217 VAGNVHW
+217 VAGKVHW

-232 LDGAGEI
+232 LDLGGNI
-239 VGVSG
+239 VGISG
-244 TLNDVTSRVSV
+244 TLSDVTSRLSV
-255 EAELRRQQTLYR
+255 EVELRRQQTLYR

-275 VIALIALH
+275 IIALVALH
-283 GGQFTYVS
+283 GGRFTYVS
-291 PSSEHVLGYAP
+291 PSTAHVLGYTA
-302 DEMVGLEWWT
+302 DDILGVEWWT
-312 LLDQGDRDRVSL
+312 LLDPTDRERIAHSVQ
-324 AVESV
+324 SV
-329 RERRT
+329 RERQPV
-334 ITEAVRVRRKDGTW
+334 TETARVRKKDGTW
-348 IWLEARADAVLED
+348 IWLEARADAVLDED
-361 DGDIV
+361 GTVV
-366 GYRITARDVTEHR
+366 GYRITARDFTEHR
-379 AASLALVESEAK
+379 AASLALTESEAK

-462 VEWRCLTKDGA
+462 VEWRCLRKDGT

-481 ALLRNEGGIPDRLLS
+481 ALLRNEAGVPDRLLS
-496 VTRDIEARKRAQE
+496 VTRDIEGRKQAQE

-518 GALIARAAYG
+518 RALIARAAYG
-528 IYRSTRDGR
+528 IFRSTRQGR
-537 YLDVNPALVT
+537 FLDVNPALVA
-547 MLGYESI
+547 MLGYESVD
-554 EELMRL
+554 ELLAIDIMR
-560 DLQHDLYVDPDERTR
+560 DLYVDIDERDRWMT
-575 CLAAI
+575 AI
-580 DSGAYP
+580 DSGAHP

-608 AARDAQGDVLWY
+608 AARDGHGDVVWY

-673 TSLPQE
+673 THLPKE
-679 DRRAIETIHREA
+679 DRSAIETIHREA
-691 KRAAKIVKDLLTF
+691 RRAAKIVKDLLTF
-704 ARRQESSERHRVD
+704 ARRQDSTERQRVD

-731 AMETHGLLCE
+731 AMETHGVLCE
-741 LVLSDEPAFVAA
+741 LVLSDEPAFVSA
-753 DAAQLEQVM
+753 DPAQLEQVM

-774 AMTAAVSTGR
+774 TMAAPVAAGR
-784 VASGAMRTPM
+784 VAAGATRTPM

-803 SSVALEVTDNGP
+803 TMVSLEISDNGP
-815 GIAAAELPRIWDPFW
+815 GIAAGELPRIWDPFW

-846 HGIVTGHGGTIDV
+846 HGIVTEHGGTIDV
-859 ESRIGVGTTFIVSLP
+859 ETRVGAGTTFAVSLP
-874 NLGRDEAGSRA
+874 GFGRDATDG
-885 IIETLPIGPTSQRA
+885 LTSAEIVAVSPPSQQA

-930 PAHEGHQALRV
+930 PAHEGRQALRV
-941 AERSGFD
+941 AERSSFD

-959 DGAEVIRRLQ
+959 DGAEVIRRLKE
-969 GLPTCA
+969 LPTCS
-975 GARFVLS
+975 GARFILS

-995 DGLSLAAVVDKPYEV
+995 DGLALAAVVDKPYEV
-1010 EALRRIVEDG
+1010 ETLRRIVEDD

>member
-1 LRACRGGAWVGCRIA
+1 
-16 ASVGQGRCGPS
+16 
-27 GFVAG
+27 
-32 GRVASPS
+32 VASATS
-39 RRRAGPRINCHR
+39 
-51 PSILRSGRLIV
+51 
-62 LSSTLA
+62 LA
-68 ATVAIA
+68 ALVLFGVERI
-74 VALAAIVALGFEH
+74 
-87 ARRRRT
+87 ARRRLTR
-93 LVELRRRDKTVDQ
+93 ELHRRQATVDK
-106 LSDDVTAL
+106 LTADVASL

-119 DYIQQRERA
+119 EYIQQREAA
-128 EEVLRRGD
+128 EEVLQRGE

-141 LVDNLTTVVFQVDRD
+141 LVDNLTTVVFQVDRA

-162 NSAWETVTG
+162 NPAWETVTG
-171 RTPTESLGEPV
+171 RSPGESIGRLATE
-182 TAQMVEADAPECAA
+182 QMVEEDAAECAA
-196 ALTSLLRGEQAVGEQ
+196 VLGMLLRGERSLAEQ
-211 VLRVRC
+211 QLRVQC
-217 VAGNVHW
+217 IAGNVHW
-224 LELRAIPM
+224 LELRAIPIF
-232 LDGAGEI
+232 DRNGGV

-244 TLNDVTSRVSV
+244 TLSDVTARVSA
-255 EAELRRQQTLYR
+255 ERELRRQQTLYR

-275 VIALIALH
+275 VIALVGLR
-283 GGQFTYVS
+283 GGQFTYIS
-291 PSSEHVLGYAP
+291 PSCEHVLGYTP
-302 DEMVGLEWWT
+302 DEVIGLEWWT
-312 LLDQGDRDRVSL
+312 LLDEHDRQRIGQSIQT
-324 AVESV
+324 V
-329 RERRT
+329 RKRDP
-334 ITEAVRVRRKDGTW
+334 ITETARVRKKDGGW
-348 IWLEARADAVLED
+348 IWLEARADVVIDAN
-361 DGDIV
+361 GDV
-366 GYRITARDVTEHR
+366 MGYRVTARDVTERR
-379 AASLALVESEAK
+379 AAELALAESEAK

-421 ALGFTPAELVGKD
+421 ALGFSPVDLVGKD

-440 PDDLAKLAGD
+440 PDDLERLAGD

-462 VEWRCLTKDGA
+462 VEWRCRRKDGS

-481 ALLRNEGGIPDRLLS
+481 TLLRNDAGVPDRLLS
-496 VTRDIEARKRAQE
+496 VTRDIEARKSAQE

-518 GALIARAAYG
+518 GALFARAAYG

-537 YLDVNPALVT
+537 FLDVNPALVA
-547 MLGYESI
+547 MLGYDSI
-554 EELMRL
+554 DDLMAIDIRR
-560 DLQHDLYVDPDERTR
+560 DMYVDVDERDR

-608 AARDAQGDVLWY
+608 AARDSRGEALWY
-620 EGIAENVTER
+620 EGIAEDVTER

-673 TSLPQE
+673 TSLPKE
-679 DRRAIETIHREA
+679 DRSAIETIHREA

-704 ARRQESSERHRVD
+704 ARRQDSSERHRVD
-717 LNDIVRYIADTQRY
+717 LNGIVRYIADTQRY
-731 AMETHGLLCE
+731 AMETHGVLCE
-741 LVLSDEPAFVAA
+741 LVLTDEPAFVSA
-753 DAAQLEQVM
+753 DPAQLEQVM

-774 AMTAAVSTGR
+774 TMTVPVAAGR
-784 VASGAMRTPM
+784 YTSAATRTSM
-794 IVIRTAVRG
+794 IVIRTLVRADTV
-803 SSVALEVTDNGP
+803 SLEISDNGP

-846 HGIVTGHGGTIDV
+846 HGIVTDHGGTIDV
-859 ESRIGVGTTFIVSLP
+859 ESHVGAGSTFTISLP
-874 NLGRDEAGSRA
+874 RFGRDGADGRAALEVAPSVPAGA
-885 IIETLPIGPTSQRA
+885 LA

-918 VRYFSSR
+918 VRYFTSR

-930 PAHEGHQALRV
+930 PAHEGRQALRV
-941 AERSGFD
+941 AEQSSFD

-969 GLPTCA
+969 SLPTCTH
-975 GARFVLS
+975 ARFILS

-995 DGLSLAAVVDKPYEV
+995 DGLPLAAVVDKPYEV

>member
-1 LRACRGGAWVGCRIA
+1 M
-16 ASVGQGRCGPS
+16 
-27 GFVAG
+27 
-32 GRVASPS
+32 
-39 RRRAGPRINCHR
+39 
-51 PSILRSGRLIV
+51 
-62 LSSTLA
+62 
-68 ATVAIA
+68 
-74 VALAAIVALGFEH
+74 
-87 ARRRRT
+87 
-93 LVELRRRDKTVDQ
+93 
-106 LSDDVTAL
+106 
-114 RSVLQ
+114 LQ
-119 DYIQQRERA
+119 EYIQAREA
-128 EEVLRRGD
+128 SEEILRRGE

-162 NSAWETVTG
+162 NPAWETITG
-171 RTPTESLGEPV
+171 RSPAESVGQPA
-182 TAQMVEADAPECAA
+182 TRQMVDGDGVECE
-196 ALTSLLRGEQAVGEQ
+196 SLLRQLIAGTLDRAEQ
-211 VLRVRC
+211 VIRVRC

-232 LDGAGEI
+232 LDQAKNV

-244 TLNDVTSRVSV
+244 TLSDVTSRVLV
-255 EAELRRQQTLYR
+255 EIELRRQQTLYR

-275 VIALIALH
+275 IIALVALH
-283 GGQFTYVS
+283 GGRFTYVS
-291 PSSEHVLGYAP
+291 PSTEHVLGYAAE
-302 DEMVGLEWWT
+302 DILGIEWWT
-312 LLDQGDRDRVSL
+312 LLDQADRERITT

-329 RERRT
+329 RERKPV
-334 ITEAVRVRRKDGTW
+334 TESARVRRKDGTW
-348 IWLEARADAVLED
+348 VWLEARADAVLED
-361 DGDIV
+361 DGSVV
-366 GYRITARDVTEHR
+366 GYRITARDITEHR
-379 AASLALVESEAK
+379 AASLALSESEAK

-421 ALGFTPAELVGKD
+421 ALGFTPSELVGKD

-462 VEWRCLTKDGA
+462 VEWRCLRKDGS

-481 ALLRNEGGIPDRLLS
+481 ALLRNEAGVPDRLLS
-496 VTRDIEARKRAQE
+496 VTRDIEARKQAQE

-518 GALIARAAYG
+518 RALIARAAYG
-528 IYRSTRDGR
+528 IFRSTRQGR
-537 YLDVNPALVT
+537 FLDVNPALVS
-547 MLGYESI
+547 MLGYDSAA
-554 EELMRL
+554 ELMAI
-560 DLQHDLYVDPDERTR
+560 DIHHELYVDIEERHR
-575 CLAAI
+575 WIAAI
-580 DSGAYP
+580 DSGAHP

-608 AARDAQGDVLWY
+608 AARDTYGDVVWY

-638 RAERMASLGH
+638 RAERMSSLGH

-673 TSLPQE
+673 TQLPKE
-679 DRRAIETIHREA
+679 DRSAIETIHREA
-691 KRAAKIVKDLLTF
+691 RRAAKIVKDLLTF

-731 AMETHGLLCE
+731 AMETHGVLCE
-741 LVLSDEPAFVAA
+741 MVLSDEPAIVSA
-753 DAAQLEQVM
+753 DPAQLEQVM

-774 AMTAAVSTGR
+774 TITAPAMAGRAGVGSTR
-784 VASGAMRTPM
+784 APM
-794 IVIRTAVRG
+794 VVIRTAVRNNIV
-803 SSVALEVTDNGP
+803 SLEISDNGP

-846 HGIVTGHGGTIDV
+846 HGIVTEHGGTIDV
-859 ESRIGVGTTFIVSLP
+859 ETRVGAGTTFTVSLP
-874 NLGRDEAGSRA
+874 SYMRDASDGTSLSELMPAG
-885 IIETLPIGPTSQRA
+885 PVSQQA
-899 DRPLD
+899 ERPLD

-930 PAHEGHQALRV
+930 PAHEGRQALRI
-941 AERSGFD
+941 AERGSFD

-959 DGAEVIRRLQ
+959 DGAEVIRRLKEM
-969 GLPTCA
+969 PTCA
-975 GARFVLS
+975 SARFILS

-995 DGLSLAAVVDKPYEV
+995 EGLALEAIVDKPYEV
-1010 EALRRIVEDG
+1010 EALRRIVEEG